1 MQEKE
6 PMSTRTGGCQ
16 CGATHY
22 EVTGEPKQVLACHCT
37 DCQKQSGSAFGLVMV
52 VEEDAFRLIEGEVK
66 TFVSTSD
73 AGREK
78 TGAFCPKCGSRIY
91 HLIAWRPGMLSVR
104 AGTLD
109 ETGWLQ
115 PTVHLWTRSKQPWI
129 SIPDGATVFETQ
141 PG

>member
-1 MQEKE
+1 MTE
-6 PMSTRTGGCQ
+6 RTGGCQ
-16 CGATHY
+16 CGATRY
-22 EVTGEPKQVLACHCT
+22 KVTGEPKQVLACHCT

-52 VEEDAFRLIEGEVK
+52 VEEDAFELTEGSVNS
-66 TFVSTSD
+66 FVSSSD

-78 TGAFCPKCGSRIY
+78 TGAFCPECGSRIY

-109 ETGWLQ
+109 DTTWLE
-115 PTVHLWTRSKQPWI
+115 PTVHLWTRSKQPWVE
-129 SIPDGATVFETQ
+129 IPEDVTAYETQ